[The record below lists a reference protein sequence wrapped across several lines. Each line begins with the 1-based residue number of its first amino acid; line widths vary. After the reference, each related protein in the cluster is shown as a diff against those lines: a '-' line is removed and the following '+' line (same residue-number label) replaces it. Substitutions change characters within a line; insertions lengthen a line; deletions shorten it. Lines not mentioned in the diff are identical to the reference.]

1 MCMPRPAPFLPM
13 ARMAALRPGLSPP
26 AVRTPIQVVIVPRFP
41 LARCAAPA
49 QCQHSWNL
57 RCQVF
62 GGTSST
68 IMQRCAT
75 PPHAPAGQFSSRCGI
90 IRTTA
95 ETRKLAFNGSDPFR
109 GTGQLPMMPGGT
121 GRLRGELLS
130 HKSVIYNI
138 FYYKLFD
145 LVLLKLLFSTSLKKF
160 QTWNLLGQ
168 ADSGGR

>member
-1 MCMPRPAPFLPM
+1 MEHQVQLCSDAQHLHTRLP
-13 ARMAALRPGLSPP
+13 GS
-26 AVRTPIQVVIVPRFP
+26 F
-41 LARCAAPA
+41 
-49 QCQHSWNL
+49 
-57 RCQVF
+57 
-62 GGTSST
+62 
-68 IMQRCAT
+68 
-75 PPHAPAGQFSSRCGI
+75 PAGAESFAP
-90 IRTTA
+90 A

-109 GTGQLPMMPGGT
+109 GTGQLPMMLGGA

-138 FYYKLFD
+138 FYYKLLD